1 MRTVARSGWPE
12 LAHKLAPRPY
22 VQPLSAART
31 RTTAT
36 MFTLNAKS
44 LMRAPLLPSSAVR
57 HCSCQRPYETLHQRK
72 KIPGSRRFF
81 LRDRES
87 QRSLLGSGTPPH
99 LRRISWLS
107 LHTSQIGWLTAYNST
122 RAEAPTEPS
131 AQIALP
137 GKREDLRLGRGVIV

>member
-22 VQPLSAART
+22 VPSISGTHSYHGDDVHFECEVTHAGS
-31 RTTAT
+31 TASQ
-36 MFTLNAKS
+36 LCGS
-44 LMRAPLLPSSAVR
+44 PLLVPAAIRDS
-57 HCSCQRPYETLHQRK
+57 HQRK

-87 QRSLLGSGTPPH
+87 QRSLLGNGTPPH